1 MKKKRLVAMIID
13 FAIIMLISQ
22 VFVFMSFIEQNYLM
36 KITFSIMFSLFLCR
50 DNLNGQSLGKRLMKI
65 QVVDNSTM
73 QTVTSFKYIL
83 RNLFLC
89 VWPIELILVLING
102 DRRLGDYVLK
112 TKIIMNTEAQ
122 PIRFKINDLA
132 VLLICSMVVF
142 AFTVLVLKLSITSF
156 PLTKLL
162 F

>member
-13 FAIIMLISQ
+13 FAIIILISQ

-89 VWPIELILVLING
+89 VWPIELLLVLING
-102 DRRLGDYVLK
+102 DRRLGDYVVK

>member
-1 MKKKRLVAMIID
+1 
-13 FAIIMLISQ
+13 
-22 VFVFMSFIEQNYLM
+22 
-36 KITFSIMFSLFLCR
+36 
-50 DNLNGQSLGKRLMKI
+50 
-65 QVVDNSTM
+65 
-73 QTVTSFKYIL
+73 
-83 RNLFLC
+83 
-89 VWPIELILVLING
+89 
-102 DRRLGDYVLK
+102 
-112 TKIIMNTEAQ
+112 MNTEAQ